1 MIDVR
6 HLTLLVTLTGGLAAT
21 LLATPFAQ
29 DPHYHQF
36 ADTRH
41 LLGIPFCLDVL
52 SNMGFALAGFC
63 GLLILRSITHLPTVM
78 KRWLIAYCCSLLL
91 VAAGSA
97 YYHLAPSNQTL
108 VWDRLPMTFTFSLF
122 FGLMVA
128 SHISARLAKVLLPWL
143 ILAGAGSVMY
153 WHHSEM
159 AGAGDLRFYAA
170 FQFLP
175 MVLSLLMLLLFP
187 SRYLAKASL
196 ALTLLLYG
204 LAKLAEHGDAAIFA
218 ATGSLSGHTLK
229 HLLAAAGAWTVIQAA
244 QARYASADRSPSR
257 ESGTALQTTR

>member
-6 HLTLLVTLTGGLAAT
+6 HITLLVTLTGGVAAT
-21 LLATPFAQ
+21 LLAAPFAQ

-52 SNMGFALAGFC
+52 SNLGFALAGLC
-63 GLLILRSITHLPTVM
+63 GLFTLHSITHLPTVM
-78 KRWLIAYCCSLLL
+78 KRWLIAYCWSLLL

-108 VWDRLPMTFTFSLF
+108 VWDRLPMTFAFSLF
-122 FGLMVA
+122 FGLMIA
-128 SHISARLAKVLLPWL
+128 SHLSIALAKKVLPWL
-143 ILAGAGSVMY
+143 VLAGAGSVMY
-153 WHHSEM
+153 WHHSEVT
-159 AGAGDLRFYAA
+159 GAGDLRFYAA

-175 MVLSLLMLLLFP
+175 MVLSLMMLLLFP
-187 SRYLAKASL
+187 SRDLAKTSL
-196 ALTLLLYG
+196 ALTLLLYA
-204 LAKLAEHGDAAIFA
+204 LAKLAELGDGTIYA

-244 QARYASADRSPSR
+244 QARYAFADRSPSR

>member
-6 HLTLLVTLTGGLAAT
+6 HITLLVTLTGGFAAT

-52 SNMGFALAGFC
+52 SNLGFALAGFC
-63 GLLILRSITHLPTVM
+63 GLFTLRSSTHLPTVM
-78 KRWLIAYCCSLLL
+78 KRWLIAYCWSLLL

-108 VWDRLPMTFTFSLF
+108 VWDRLPMTFAFSLF
-122 FGLMVA
+122 FGLIVA
-128 SHISARLAKVLLPWL
+128 SHLSIALAKKLLPWL
-143 ILAGAGSVMY
+143 MLAGAGSVMY

-175 MVLSLLMLLLFP
+175 MVLSLVMLLLFP
-187 SRYLAKASL
+187 SRWLAKGPL
-196 ALTLLLYG
+196 VWTLGLYV
-204 LAKLAEHGDAAIFA
+204 LAKLAEQADQQIFTL
-218 ATGSLSGHTLK
+218 TGLFSGHSLK
-229 HLLAAAGAWTVIQAA
+229 HLLAAAGAWAALQAA
-244 QARYASADRSPSR
+244 RRLPATSHPVSPPS
-257 ESGTALQTTR
+257 TRPAGAG

>member
-6 HLTLLVTLTGGLAAT
+6 HITLLITLTGGLAAT

-52 SNMGFALAGFC
+52 SNVGFALAGFS
-63 GLLILRSITHLPTVM
+63 GLFSLHHNTHLPDLM
-78 KRWLIAYCCSLLL
+78 KRWLQAYCWSLLM
-91 VAAGSA
+91 VAAGST

-108 VWDRLPMTFTFSLF
+108 VWDRLPMTLAFSLF
-122 FGLMVA
+122 FCLMVA
-128 SHISARLAKVLLPWL
+128 SHLTMTLAKTLLPWMM
-143 ILAGAGSVMY
+143 LAGAGSVTY
-153 WHHSEM
+153 WYHSEM
-159 AGAGDLRFYAA
+159 TGTGDLRFYAA

-187 SRYLAKASL
+187 SRWLAKGPL
-196 ALTLLLYG
+196 VWTLGLYV
-204 LAKLAEHGDAAIFA
+204 LAKLAEQADQQIFTL
-218 ATGSLSGHTLK
+218 TGLFSGHSLK
-229 HLLAAAGAWTVIQAA
+229 HLLAAAGAWAALQAA
-244 QARYASADRSPSR
+244 RRLPATSHPVSPPS
-257 ESGTALQTTR
+257 TRPAGGG